1 MSPVPKDV
9 SYAAPVSQGER
20 IDILDALR
28 GFAILGILLM
38 NIPGFGLPAPSGF
51 DPSVHNE
58 FGTINYKVWYI
69 VQWIPEGTQ
78 RAIFSML
85 FGAGIILFLS
95 RQEQRVPGMKPAEY
109 FFRRQLWL
117 LVFGLFDIYILLW
130 WGDILF
136 DYACYGFIMFAFWKL
151 SPKWL
156 LTGAFICFLLMIA
169 RENLDLYRD
178 KQTIRRG
185 EVIAAMD
192 TTKVKL
198 SEVQKEQLAA
208 MTEFKESSQ
217 HDKKVKRTE
226 TAIRKTTGNYP
237 DVYKYRTGLYL
248 NHALVKY
255 TYMAVWDVL
264 LFMFLGMAFYKMGV
278 ITGKA
283 RMGLYWT
290 MAIVGLGLGLLV
302 SYLRIQPMINY
313 KFNWFEYTK
322 KIPFESYT
330 LSRTLRALGILGT
343 LLLLYRSGWVKWL
356 FNLMRAP
363 GQMAFTNYL
372 TQSLICG
379 IIFYGPGF
387 AMFGKLQR
395 YEVYYVVGLI
405 WLLQITWSNIWLRYF
420 YFGPLEWCWRSLT
433 YWKKQPLR
441 KKTVKHT
448 PVLVP
453 V

>member
-1 MSPVPKDV
+1 MSPVQNDL
-9 SYAAPVSQGER
+9 SIAAPVSQGER

-38 NIPGFGLPAPSGF
+38 NIPGFGLPAPAGW
-51 DPSVHNE
+51 DPSVRNE
-58 FGTINYKVWYI
+58 FGTVNYKVWYFI
-69 VQWIPEGTQ
+69 EWIPEGTQ

-85 FGAGIILFLS
+85 FGAGIVLFLS
-95 RQEQRVPGMKPAEY
+95 RQEKRVTGMKPAEY

-185 EVIAAMD
+185 ELIAALD

-198 SEVQKEQLAA
+198 TEPQKEQLAA
-208 MTEFKESSQ
+208 MTEFKENSQ
-217 HDKKVKRTE
+217 HDKKLKRTE
-226 TAIRKTTGNYP
+226 TAIRKTTGSYAE
-237 DVYKYRTGLYL
+237 VYKYRTDMYL
-248 NHALVKY
+248 NHALIKY
-255 TYMAVWDVL
+255 SYMGVWDVL
-264 LFMFLGMAFYKMGV
+264 LFMFLGMAFFKTGV
-278 ITGKA
+278 LTGKA
-283 RMGLYWT
+283 RMSLYWT
-290 MAIVGLGLGLLV
+290 MAIVGLGVGLLV
-302 SYLRIQPMINY
+302 SYLRLQGMINF
-313 KFNWFEYTK
+313 KFNWFEYIK
-322 KIPFESYT
+322 KVPFESYT
-330 LSRTLRALGILGT
+330 ISRTLRAFGILGI

-387 AMFGKLQR
+387 AMFGKFQR

-405 WLLQITWSNIWLRYF
+405 WVLQICWSNIWLRFF
-420 YFGPLEWCWRSLT
+420 YFGPMEWCWRSLT
-433 YWKKQPLR
+433 YWKRQPFR
-441 KKTVKHT
+441 KRSPRQT

>member
-1 MSPVPKDV
+1 MSTNPGRL
-9 SYAAPVSQGER
+9 SIATPVSQGER

-38 NIPGFGLPAPSGF
+38 NIPGFSLPAPAGW
-51 DPSVHNE
+51 DPSVYNE
-58 FGTINYKVWYI
+58 FGTINYKVWYVI
-69 VQWIPEGTQ
+69 EWIPEGTQ

-95 RQEQRVPGMKPAEY
+95 RQEQRVTGMKPAEF

-117 LVFGLFDIYILLW
+117 MVFGLIDIYLILW

-156 LTGAFICFLLMIA
+156 ITGAFICLLLMMA

-178 KQTIRRG
+178 KQMIRKGDR
-185 EVIAAMD
+185 IAAMD

-198 SEVQKEQLAA
+198 NDQQKEELAA
-208 MTEFKESSQ
+208 MTEFKENSS
-217 HDKKVKRTE
+217 HDKKVKKAE
-226 TAIRKTTGNYP
+226 TAIRKTTGSYAS
-237 DVYKYRTGLYL
+237 VYKYRTDLYL
-248 NHALVKY
+248 NQALIHY
-255 TYMAVWDVL
+255 SYMSVWDVL
-264 LFMFLGMAFYKMGV
+264 LFMFLGMAFFKLG
-278 ITGKA
+278 ILTGQS
-283 RMGLYWT
+283 RISVYWA
-290 MAIVGLGLGLLV
+290 MAILGLGLGLAISWFRV
-302 SYLRIQPMINY
+302 QSMVNY
-313 KFNWFEYTK
+313 KFNWYEHIKNNSFET
-322 KIPFESYT
+322 YT

-343 LLLLYRSGWVKWL
+343 LLLLYRSGWLKWL

-372 TQSLICG
+372 TQSIICG
-379 IIFYGPGF
+379 IVFYGPGF
-387 AMFGKLQR
+387 AMYGKWQR
-395 YEVYYVVGLI
+395 YEVYYLVGI
-405 WLLQITWSNIWLRYF
+405 VWLVQITWSHLWLRFF

-433 YWKKQPLR
+433 YWKRQPFR
-441 KKTVKHT
+441 KKAVSKKS
-448 PVLVP
+448 VLVP

>member
-1 MSPVPKDV
+1 MSPVQKDL

-38 NIPGFGLPAPSGF
+38 NIPGFGLPAPAGW
-51 DPSVHNE
+51 DPSVYNE
-58 FGTINYKVWYI
+58 FGTINYKVWYMI
-69 VQWIPEGTQ
+69 DWIPEGTQ

-85 FGAGIILFLS
+85 FGAGIVLFLS
-95 RQEQRVPGMKPAEY
+95 RQEQRVTGMKPAEY

-117 LVFGLFDIYILLW
+117 MVFGLFDIYILLW

-136 DYACYGFIMFAFWKL
+136 DYGCYGFILFAFWKL

-178 KQTIRRG
+178 KQTILRG
-185 EVIAAMD
+185 ELIAALD

-198 SEVQKEQLAA
+198 NEPQKEQLAA
-208 MTEFKESSQ
+208 MTEFKENST
-217 HDKKVKRTE
+217 HEKKLKRTE
-226 TAIRKTTGNYP
+226 TAIRKTTGSYAQA
-237 DVYKYRTGLYL
+237 YKFRTDMYL
-248 NHALVKY
+248 NHALIKY
-255 TYMAVWDVL
+255 SYMAVWDVL
-264 LFMFLGMAFYKMGV
+264 LFMFLGMAFFKMGV
-278 ITGKA
+278 LTGKA
-283 RMGLYWT
+283 RMSVYWV
-290 MAIVGLGLGLLV
+290 MAIAGLGIGLIV
-302 SYLRIQPMINY
+302 SYLRLQPMIFH
-313 KFNWFEYTK
+313 KFNWLEYIK
-322 KIPFESYT
+322 RLPFESYT
-330 LSRTLRALGILGT
+330 VSRTFRALGILGT
-343 LLLLYRSGWVKWL
+343 LLLLYRSGWIKWL

-405 WLLQITWSNIWLRYF
+405 WILQITWSHLWLRYY

-433 YWKKQPLR
+433 YWKKQPFR
-441 KKTVKHT
+441 KKSLKRAT
-448 PVLVP
+448 VLVP